1 MAYHH
6 QYHDRIERRNDDSS
20 TSSSLVLRDRGCL
33 FSQDVYAL
41 LPNVEGQIRAASI
54 QSSSSRG
61 EEFDDRTFKCV
72 FPLRDGGT
80 SFVRSFIKVQA
91 DRNTRGTRGRG
102 SKRHQNINIYR
113 VNAIDGQPTGIWT
126 LSFT

>member
-1 MAYHH
+1 MVYHH

-20 TSSSLVLRDRGCL
+20 TSSSLNLLVLRDRGCL

-54 QSSSSRG
+54 QSSSSRA

-80 SFVRSFIKVQA
+80 SIC
-91 DRNTRGTRGRG
+91 
-102 SKRHQNINIYR
+102 
-113 VNAIDGQPTGIWT
+113 T
-126 LSFT
+126 LIHKKFKPM

>member
-1 MAYHH
+1 M
-6 QYHDRIERRNDDSS
+6 
-20 TSSSLVLRDRGCL
+20 RDRGCL

-54 QSSSSRG
+54 QSSSSRA

-80 SFVRSFIKVQA
+80 SICTLIHKKFKPMETQEEQEEEVQ
-91 DRNTRGTRGRG
+91 
-102 SKRHQNINIYR
+102 SVCKYINIYR
-113 VNAIDGQPTGIWT
+113 VDAIVLLVKSNRDLDPF
-126 LSFT
+126 SPSPDAKS